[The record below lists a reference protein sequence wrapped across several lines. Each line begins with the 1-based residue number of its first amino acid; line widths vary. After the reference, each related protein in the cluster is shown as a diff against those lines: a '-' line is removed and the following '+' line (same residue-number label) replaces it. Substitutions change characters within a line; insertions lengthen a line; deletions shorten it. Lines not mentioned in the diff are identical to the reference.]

1 MMTIEA
7 QYRAFC
13 AAHPPRYRTIDGV
26 VWEYLACGAGAE
38 VMVLLPGGFGAAS
51 TAFRYALALGEKY
64 RVISFSY
71 PAALTSVAA
80 LADGVAAVLAS
91 EGARRVHVLGG
102 SYSGA
107 VAQVLV
113 RRHPAL
119 LASLILSHTTPP
131 VPHRARWLVPL
142 LILFA
147 TLPMPLLRGVL
158 YALNYGF
165 LPGRGPTQR
174 FLRGH
179 FAAMIACFER
189 RAYTS
194 RLRVMLDFDQ
204 NMHFTPADLRD
215 WPGRLLL
222 AEAAH
227 DGMVPPAERAA
238 LGALYPQ
245 AQRRSFAQGR
255 HADTVHSPAEQI
267 AMIQEFLEAVKA
279 ATRPPAAAQP

>member
-1 MMTIEA
+1 MDIEA

-13 AAHPPRYRTIDGV
+13 AAHPPRYRTVDGV
-26 VWEYLACGAGAE
+26 VWEYLACGGGDE

-51 TAFRYALALGEKY
+51 TAFRYALALGKTY
-64 RVISFSY
+64 RVFSFSY
-71 PAALTSVAA
+71 PAAHTTAAA
-80 LADGVAAVLAS
+80 LADGVAAVLAA
-91 EGARRVHVLGG
+91 EGVRHAHVLGG

-107 VAQVLV
+107 VAQVLL

-119 LASLILSHTTPP
+119 VSSLILSHTTPP
-131 VPHRARWLVPL
+131 APRRARWLLPVL
-142 LILFA
+142 LLFA
-147 TLPMPLLRGVL
+147 TLPMPLLRGAL
-158 YALNYGF
+158 YALNYAF

-189 RAYTS
+189 RAYTG

-204 NMHFTPADLRD
+204 NMRFTPADLRE

-227 DGMVPPAERAA
+227 DGMVRPAERAA
-238 LGALYPQ
+238 LAALYPQ

-255 HADTVHSPAEQI
+255 HSDTVSSPAEQI
-267 AMIQEFLEAVKA
+267 AMIQEFLEAGA